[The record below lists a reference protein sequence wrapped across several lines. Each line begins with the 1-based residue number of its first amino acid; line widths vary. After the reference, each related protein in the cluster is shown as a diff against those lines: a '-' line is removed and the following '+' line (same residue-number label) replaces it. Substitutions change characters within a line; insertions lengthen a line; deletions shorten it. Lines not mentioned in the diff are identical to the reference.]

1 MANSPQLSVL
11 QMVPYYSLDNA
22 SKQIP
27 YFDWIS
33 QDEETGQNGSSDQKI
48 IERVIW
54 CQVLAKKEWM
64 LKNGMMMGA
73 LRRRLWM
80 ESMVWMRFALGGKIS
95 VNFDGLVRP
104 ASRLGHQITCR
115 IQQIFLHFCKPT
127 SDGIVNSLSLAQSVD
142 WSILFVQ
149 LYEQTIQGAYNAL
162 CLSALDALSPDP
174 RVDVLQCLQKRH
186 SPCHEMDWVGF
197 YWASYL
203 LSSSW

>member
-1 MANSPQLSVL
+1 
-11 QMVPYYSLDNA
+11 MVPDYSLDNA

-27 YFDWIS
+27 YFNLIS
-33 QDEETGQNGSSDQKI
+33 QDEETGRNGSSDQKM

-73 LRRRLWM
+73 LRHRLWM
-80 ESMVWMRFALGGKIS
+80 ESRVWMRFALGGKIS

-104 ASRLGHQITCR
+104 ASRLGHQIICSR
-115 IQQIFLHFCKPT
+115 IQQNFLHFCEPT

-142 WSILFVQ
+142 WSILFIQ
-149 LYEQTIQGAYNAL
+149 LYEQTIQGVLYNAL
-162 CLSALDALSPDP
+162 SLSSADALSPDP

>member
-1 MANSPQLSVL
+1 MGHLIRKWL
-11 QMVPYYSLDNA
+11 
-22 SKQIP
+22 KE
-27 YFDWIS
+27 W
-33 QDEETGQNGSSDQKI
+33 SDAKFWQ
-48 IERVIW
+48 
-54 CQVLAKKEWM
+54 KKEWM
-64 LKNGMMMGA
+64 LKNGTMMGA
-73 LRRRLWM
+73 LRHRLWM
-80 ESMVWMRFALGGKIS
+80 ESRVWMRFALGGKIS

-104 ASRLGHQITCR
+104 ASRLGHQIIRSR
-115 IQQIFLHFCKPT
+115 IQQNFLHFCKPT

-149 LYEQTIQGAYNAL
+149 LYQQTIQGVLYNYNAL
-162 CLSALDALSPDP
+162 SLSSADALSPDP

>member
-1 MANSPQLSVL
+1 
-11 QMVPYYSLDNA
+11 MVPDYSLDNA
-22 SKQIP
+22 SKQNP

-33 QDEETGQNGSSDQKI
+33 QDEETGRNGSSDQKM

-54 CQVLAKKEWM
+54 CQVLAKKRMNVEKRNDDGCFETPTM
-64 LKNGMMMGA
+64 NGKQG
-73 LRRRLWM
+73 LNEICPWRQN
-80 ESMVWMRFALGGKIS
+80 LGEFWRIG
-95 VNFDGLVRP
+95 P
-104 ASRLGHQITCR
+104 ASVTTWPSDHHHHHQIICCR
-115 IQQIFLHFCKPT
+115 IQQIFLHFCKIAF
-127 SDGIVNSLSLAQSVD
+127 DGVVNSLSLAQSVD

-149 LYEQTIQGAYNAL
+149 LYEQTIQGVYNAL
-162 CLSALDALSPDP
+162 SLSSVDALSPDP

>member
-1 MANSPQLSVL
+1 MANSPHLSGL
-11 QMVPYYSLDNA
+11 QMVPDYSLDNE

-33 QDEETGQNGSSDQKI
+33 QDEETGRNGSSDQKM

-64 LKNGMMMGA
+64 LKNRTMMGA
-73 LRRRLWM
+73 LRHRLWM

-104 ASRLGHQITCR
+104 ASRLGHQIIPR
-115 IQQIFLHFCKPT
+115 IQQIFLHFCKIAF
-127 SDGIVNSLSLAQSVD
+127 DGVVNSLSLAQSVD

-149 LYEQTIQGAYNAL
+149 LYEQTIQGCTMRFLYLQRTPSAPIQELMFYNAFRKGIHP
-162 CLSALDALSPDP
+162 AM
-174 RVDVLQCLQKRH
+174 KWTG
-186 SPCHEMDWVGF
+186 WVF
-197 YWASYL
+197 TEPL
-203 LSSSW
+203 IC